1 MSRLIQF
8 LSTIT
13 FATLLATAG
22 PLYASSSHQTEMGV
36 AQSEHSSAI
45 DEAFLVKQEINGY
58 DVSFHIMKA
67 KRGKA
72 MGGSHDFM
80 IKVEKEGKA
89 LTNIAMN
96 TKVIHP
102 NGASETKNAM
112 KMGEWLMAG
121 YDLGHEG
128 RHQVMILFKTADGKT
143 HKGGIYYLGNQGGRW

>member
-1 MSRLIQF
+1 MSRLIQT
-8 LSTIT
+8 LSAVT
-13 FATLLATAG
+13 FATLLVTAG
-22 PLYASSSHQTEMGV
+22 PLYASSGHLSAMGMKH
-36 AQSEHSSAI
+36 SDHSSVT

-58 DVSFHIMKA
+58 DVSFYIAKA
-67 KRGKA
+67 KPGKA

-80 IKVEKEGKA
+80 VKVEKEGKA

-102 NGASETKNAM
+102 NGASETKKTM

-128 RHQVMILFKTADGKT
+128 RHQVMILFKTADGKK
-143 HKGGIYYLGNQGGRW
+143 HKGGVYYPGKQGG